1 LTVRREP
8 EDHGSRMSAQKG
20 SKVVPGIVLL
30 VLGATCNAVGVGITV
45 SPDKEGD
52 ASAGI
57 FWIVFSLVALIG
69 PGVLLVLLGRRQAQ
83 RTARMQKI
91 IALATAS
98 QRLPFAQLATD
109 LNVTAA
115 VARELLLEAIGQRW
129 IIGRLDL
136 EQGVFVSGSTHG
148 GVQQLTM
155 TCRNCGGRSTVIVS
169 TASMSHCQY
178 CGFRLA

>member
-1 LTVRREP
+1 VSATK
-8 EDHGSRMSAQKG
+8 GSR
-20 SKVVPGIVLL
+20 VVLGIVLL
-30 VLGATCNAVGVGITV
+30 VLGGTCNAIGIGLTV
-45 SPDKEGD
+45 SPKEEGD
-52 ASAGI
+52 PSAGI
-57 FWIVFSLVALIG
+57 FWIVFSLAALIV
-69 PGVLLVLLGRRQAQ
+69 PGVLLVLAARRQAQ
-83 RTARMQKI
+83 RAARMQKI

-98 QRLPFAQLATD
+98 QRLPFAQLAVD

-115 VARELLLEAIGQRW
+115 VARELLLEAIGHRW
-129 IIGRLDL
+129 IIGRLDV
-136 EQGVFVSGSTHG
+136 EEGVFVSGSTHG

>member
-1 LTVRREP
+1 MNGTK
-8 EDHGSRMSAQKG
+8 GSRLL
-20 SKVVPGIVLL
+20 PGILL
-30 VLGATCNAVGVGITV
+30 LAFGATCNAIGIGLTV
-45 SPDKEGD
+45 SPKEGD
-52 ASAGI
+52 PKAGI
-57 FWIVFSLVALIG
+57 FWVVFSLAAMIV
-69 PGVLLVLLGRRQAQ
+69 PGALLVISARRQAQ

-91 IALATAS
+91 VALATAS

-109 LNVTAA
+109 LGVTAV
-115 VARELLLEAIGQRW
+115 VAREMLLEAIGQRW

-136 EQGVFVSGSTHG
+136 EEGVFVSGSTHG

-169 TASMSHCQY
+169 AGSTSHCQY